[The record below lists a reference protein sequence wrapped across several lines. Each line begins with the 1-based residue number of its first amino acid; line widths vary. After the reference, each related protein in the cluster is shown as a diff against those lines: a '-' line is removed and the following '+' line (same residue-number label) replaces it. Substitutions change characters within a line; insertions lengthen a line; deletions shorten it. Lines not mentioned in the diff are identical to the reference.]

1 MELRLL
7 FLGQLRCGTR
17 DIWLVADRVEVDVEL
32 VYERR
37 SGWERCDEFSS
48 GCQLEEGSIETNSV
62 ISSLSY
68 RTASNNYNN
77 KTLRHQSDNSA
88 IYRPGNRLTS
98 LPVVDWTPAR
108 ISFTERDMTRS
119 HDPKASHSLVLNS
132 YLLVLGESVR
142 RPEARC
148 RGRRT
153 QEQYHNEQMS
163 II

>member
-7 FLGQLRCGTR
+7 FLRRSRCGFSG
-17 DIWLVADRVEVDVEL
+17 IWLVADGVEVDIEL

-48 GCQLEEGSIETNSV
+48 GCQLEKGSIEANSV
-62 ISSLSY
+62 MSSLSY

-119 HDPKASHSLVLNS
+119 HDPKASHSLLLISN
-132 YLLVLGESVR
+132 LLVPGESVR
-142 RPEARC
+142 RPEAEVE
-148 RGRRT
+148 G
-153 QEQYHNEQMS
+153 QERYHNE
-163 II
+163 